1 MNAERPPVFRVTSTR
16 SLAGLGLA
24 LAAALSFGLAA
35 IALAPRARAQ
45 EVELPGVPV
54 DSVRADFLSP
64 APPPVSPAPGVPAVP
79 SGPGDLTIRGG
90 GGPRTIEGPG
100 GVYKVRAG
108 ENDVVQIGEDIVI
121 ERGEHVL
128 GHVFAMGG
136 SITVRGVVDD
146 DVVAAGG
153 DVILEDG
160 AQVRGDAVSIGG
172 NVDKAPGA
180 TILGSSVSFGNV
192 PAGILG
198 MQGLNFIGHGFD
210 AVGRVFKILFW
221 LLVAWVTVTLTR
233 ERARRVT
240 ARIEAETLASLG
252 YGLLGIA
259 AIAPATIVVA
269 LAAVLLAVTI
279 IGIPVA
285 VLLLLGYSLG
295 LVVLLFWGA
304 ILGASALG
312 AWVVRRLSPRL
323 GTPELVR
330 NTMVGVVAVT
340 GIGLVSSLF
349 QGVGLVVPP
358 AGLLGGLLEVV
369 GILVSC
375 GAMCAGVGGILRT
388 RGGQPAPIPVD
399 WSQAGFG
406 PGAPGMAPPVAPAA
420 PPAPTT

>member
-1 MNAERPPVFRVTSTR
+1 MNAQRLR

-24 LAAALSFGLAA
+24 IAAVVGFGVAA
-35 IALAPRARAQ
+35 IGLVPRVGAQ
-45 EVELPGVPV
+45 ETELPGVPV
-54 DSVRADFLSP
+54 DSVRSDFLSP
-64 APPPVSPAPGVPAVP
+64 APPPTPAAPGVPGAPGVP
-79 SGPGDLTIRGG
+79 DNMTIRGG
-90 GGPRTIEGPG
+90 DGPRTIEGPG
-100 GVYKVRAG
+100 GVYKVHAG

-136 SITVRGVVDD
+136 SVTVRGIVDD

-153 DVILEDG
+153 DVILEEG

-172 NVDKAPGA
+172 NVEKAPGA
-180 TILGSSVSFGNV
+180 TILGSSVSFGNL
-192 PAGILG
+192 PAGLLG
-198 MQGLNFIGHGFD
+198 LQGLNFIGHGFD

-221 LLVAWVTVTLTR
+221 LLIAWVTVTLTR
-233 ERARRVT
+233 ERARRIT
-240 ARIEAETLASLG
+240 ARIDGETLASLG
-252 YGLLGIA
+252 YGLLGIM

-285 VLLLLGYSLG
+285 VLLLLGYSLAI
-295 LVVLLFWGA
+295 VVLLFWGA

-312 AWVVRRLSPRL
+312 GWVVGRLSPRL
-323 GTPELVR
+323 GAPELVR

-358 AGLLGGLLEVV
+358 AGLLGGLLDVV
-369 GILVSC
+369 GVLVSC
-375 GAMCAGVGGILRT
+375 GVLCAGVGGILRT

-406 PGAPGMAPPVAPAA
+406 PGAPGVSPPIAPEA
-420 PPAPTT
+420 PPAPTV